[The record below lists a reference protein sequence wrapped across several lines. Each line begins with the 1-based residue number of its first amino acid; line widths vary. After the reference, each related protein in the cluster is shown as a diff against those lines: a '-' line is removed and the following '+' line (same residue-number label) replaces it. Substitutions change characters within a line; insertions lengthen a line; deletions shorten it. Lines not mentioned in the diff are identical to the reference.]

1 MQQSSA
7 LLSLVWAAG
16 IAQMSALA
24 QPSSN
29 PVVIGETVQLQST
42 TLKEVRTLFISKP
55 AGYENGNDRY
65 PVLYL
70 VDGEIYFRFTAPI
83 ADFLAAG
90 DRIPKMLVVGIA
102 SGDSRKR
109 THDLSPP
116 STAESDNRYSPG
128 NGGADAFLTFL
139 AGELIPYVERTYRT
153 RPYRLLAGHSFG
165 GLFAIHVLTTR
176 PDLFNGYIAADPSIY
191 WNNQAVVAQVESL
204 FDRARSLHADLYV
217 AASDLSGKVPREVE
231 RLNAALRK
239 SAPTGLRWKFDWMP
253 QENHMSIPL
262 PGIYGGLEAIFE
274 PWRLT
279 DPLGLFDHGGIE
291 AIHRRF
297 RDAGKRFGYPERTT
311 PPFTVSLVVAALI
324 GAKRLEEASQV
335 LLHDTVAYP
344 PPWSQLDALARGYE
358 SRGDTAQAARYYLLS
373 LKQNPRNEFAKEKL
387 TVMGVKIPE

>member
-70 VDGEIYFRFTAPI
+70 LDGEIYFRFAAPI

-176 PDLFNGYIAADPSIY
+176 PDLFNGYIAVDPSIY

-204 FDRARSLHADLYV
+204 FDR
-217 AASDLSGKVPREVE
+217 
-231 RLNAALRK
+231 
-239 SAPTGLRWKFDWMP
+239 
-253 QENHMSIPL
+253 
-262 PGIYGGLEAIFE
+262 PGPYRRTYTSRQAIF
-274 PWRLT
+274 R
-279 DPLGLFDHGGIE
+279 
-291 AIHRRF
+291 ARCR
-297 RDAGKRFGYPERTT
+297 GKWKG
-311 PPFTVSLVVAALI
+311 
-324 GAKRLEEASQV
+324 
-335 LLHDTVAYP
+335 
-344 PPWSQLDALARGYE
+344 
-358 SRGDTAQAARYYLLS
+358 
-373 LKQNPRNEFAKEKL
+373 
-387 TVMGVKIPE
+387 